1 MTITPDQAR
10 ELLANQSERGAL
22 WNADW
27 NFTDRTAAIVR
38 EDSPGDEVMEIPFK
52 GDDTAFSD
60 GDLDLAAAAPDLAQ
74 TVIEQGKRIEELET
88 QHAEWEY
95 GVEHLGHVSRWG
107 SRESAEDDLG
117 YHLRTSVF
125 IPRLVRRLVGPVE
138 VTE

>member
-1 MTITPDQAR
+1 MISPETAR

-38 EDSPGDEVMEIPFK
+38 EDSPGDEVMEIRFN

-60 GDLDLAAAAPDLAQ
+60 GDLTLAAAAPDLAQ
-74 TVIEQGKRIEELET
+74 TIAGMTEE
-88 QHAEWEY
+88 W
-95 GVEHLGHVSRWG
+95 GVERDRPGTAYIDGTVARWTTWVG
-107 SRESAEDDLG
+107 DEARARKACVISTRG
-117 YHLRTSVF
+117 GN
-125 IPRLVRRLVGPVE
+125 PRLVRRLVGPVE